1 MVEVA
6 TINSE
11 DFSYKRIAVKPIA
24 GALGAEIE
32 GVNIAAGVDQETQ
45 DEIYRAWLEN
55 NVIFFRNQSIAPKQ
69 QIDFAKQFGKIHL
82 HLFNKAMDDHP
93 EITEVLKTP
102 EMRSNAGG
110 RWHSDQMYTPKPAKA
125 TMLYSREMPE
135 GRGDTMFSNMYLAY
149 ESLSEGMKASLI
161 GLRAIHNGD
170 SRNHPS
176 GKTRAERVQDGTIH
190 MPQINPGKSQ
200 TISSHP
206 VVRTHPETGKKA
218 LYFHITKATGVD
230 GLDPEVVRPFLDDL
244 LKQAIRPDNTLR
256 HQWRMGDVVICDN
269 RCAMHSVDPNFDQ
282 SEERLLWRIILKGD
296 QPV

>member
-32 GVNIAAGVDQETQ
+32 GVNIAAGVDQETR

-69 QIDFAKQFGKIHL
+69 QTDFAKQFGKIHL

-176 GKTRAERVQDGTIH
+176 GKTRVERVQDGTIH

-206 VVRTHPETGKKA
+206 VVRTHPETGRKL
-218 LYFHITKATGVD
+218 LYIGGHTERFDGWTEEESQQLLDFLKTHATR
-230 GLDPEVVRPFLDDL
+230 PEFTCRF
-244 LKQAIRPDNTLR
+244 
-256 HQWRMGDVVICDN
+256 QWTVNAMAMWDN
-269 RCAMHSVDPNFDQ
+269 RCCQHFAINDYDGYQRRMHKIMV
-282 SEERLLWRIILKGD
+282 KGD
-296 QPV
+296 EPF

>member
-6 TINSE
+6 TINSV

-149 ESLSEGMKASLI
+149 ESLSECMKASLI

-206 VVRTHPETGKKA
+206 VVRTHPETGRKL
-218 LYFHITKATGVD
+218 LYIGGHTERFDGWTEEESQQLLDFLKTHATR
-230 GLDPEVVRPFLDDL
+230 PEFTCRF
-244 LKQAIRPDNTLR
+244 QWTLNAMAM
-256 HQWRMGDVVICDN
+256 WDN
-269 RCAMHSVDPNFDQ
+269 RCCQHFAINDYDGYQRRMHKIMV
-282 SEERLLWRIILKGD
+282 KGD
-296 QPV
+296 APF

>member
-206 VVRTHPETGKKA
+206 VVRTHPESGRKLLYIGGHTERFDGWTEEESQQLLDFLKTHATRPEFTCRFQWTGNSMA
-218 LYFHITKATGVD
+218 M
-230 GLDPEVVRPFLDDL
+230 
-244 LKQAIRPDNTLR
+244 
-256 HQWRMGDVVICDN
+256 WDN
-269 RCAMHSVDPNFDQ
+269 RCCQHFAINDYDGYQRRMHKIMV
-282 SEERLLWRIILKGD
+282 KGD
-296 QPV
+296 EPF

>member
-1 MVEVA
+1 MVEGA

-190 MPQINPGKSQ
+190 MPLINPGKSQ

-206 VVRTHPETGKKA
+206 VVRTHPETGRKL
-218 LYFHITKATGVD
+218 LYIGGHTERFDGWTEEESQQLLDFLKTHATR
-230 GLDPEVVRPFLDDL
+230 PEFTCRF
-244 LKQAIRPDNTLR
+244 
-256 HQWRMGDVVICDN
+256 QWTVNAMAMWDN
-269 RCAMHSVDPNFDQ
+269 RCCQHFAINDYDGYQRRMHKIMV
-282 SEERLLWRIILKGD
+282 KGD
-296 QPV
+296 EPF

>member
-32 GVNIAAGVDQETQ
+32 GVNIAAGGDQETQ

-206 VVRTHPETGKKA
+206 VVRTHPETGRKL
-218 LYFHITKATGVD
+218 LYIGGHTERFDGWTEEESQQLLDFLKTHATR
-230 GLDPEVVRPFLDDL
+230 PEFTCRF
-244 LKQAIRPDNTLR
+244 
-256 HQWRMGDVVICDN
+256 QWTVNAMAMWDN
-269 RCAMHSVDPNFDQ
+269 RCCLHFAINDYDGYQRRMHKIMV
-282 SEERLLWRIILKGD
+282 KGD
-296 QPV
+296 EPF